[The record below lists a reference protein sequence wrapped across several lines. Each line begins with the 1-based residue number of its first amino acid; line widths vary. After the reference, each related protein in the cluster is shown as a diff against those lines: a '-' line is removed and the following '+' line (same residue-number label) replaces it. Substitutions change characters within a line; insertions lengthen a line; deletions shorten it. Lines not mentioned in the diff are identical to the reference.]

1 MSTPPPVGT
10 WTFTSMGFLRMSS
23 GIGMEILARIRSF
36 RGTARAGGDGIAVR
50 ARLRMAEEAADAF
63 IKLGTDDVLKFAG
76 LRIRFG
82 IGDGKGIRKEPLGE
96 PAAANH
102 VASAALAGIGKVNF
116 RIADR
121 DEAKNREALKRA
133 LGIRIKGMEACELGA
148 LARLRA
154 EP

>member
-1 MSTPPPVGT
+1 
-10 WTFTSMGFLRMSS
+10 
-23 GIGMEILARIRSF
+23 
-36 RGTARAGGDGIAVR
+36 
-50 ARLRMAEEAADAF
+50 MAEEAADA
-63 IKLGTDDVLKFAG
+63 LVELWADDVLELAG

-82 IGDGKGIRKEPLGE
+82 IGDRKSVCKEPLGE
-96 PAAANH
+96 TAAADH
-102 VASAALAGIGKVNF
+102 VASAALARIGKVNF

-133 LGIRIKGMEACELGA
+133 LGIRIKGMKACELGA